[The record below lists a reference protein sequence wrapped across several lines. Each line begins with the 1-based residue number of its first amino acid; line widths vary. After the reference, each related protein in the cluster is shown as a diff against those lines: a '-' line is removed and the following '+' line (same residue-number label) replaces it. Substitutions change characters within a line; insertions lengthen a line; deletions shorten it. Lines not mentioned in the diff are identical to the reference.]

1 MQVMAQKTKEAEI
14 TEQDSLLL
22 VSFFFL
28 SSPISCSIPVR
39 LSISV
44 VRCRTS
50 DRFTRSR
57 VFCRGF
63 WEVFRCGFDRS
74 CGVLGFA
81 VAGVRFGF
89 DSSVGGHACRIFFPP
104 LCECFWVELTV
115 ALLILTDFS
124 CGFWMCLEIVEG
136 FFVSLNLWIS
146 ARSKASGY
154 LRLELVSGFSV

>member
-1 MQVMAQKTKEAEI
+1 MCVLIGVGDCDAGDGSEDEGGGDHGAGFAASGE
-14 TEQDSLLL
+14 
-22 VSFFFL
+22 FFFL

-89 DSSVGGHACRIFFPP
+89 DSSVGGHACRISPP
-104 LCECFWVELTV
+104 PPTLRVLLGGINCCFADFNRFLVR
-115 ALLILTDFS
+115 ILDVF
-124 CGFWMCLEIVEG
+124 GDRRGVL
-136 FFVSLNLWIS
+136 
-146 ARSKASGY
+146 
-154 LRLELVSGFSV
+154 GFSLSLVVSVR